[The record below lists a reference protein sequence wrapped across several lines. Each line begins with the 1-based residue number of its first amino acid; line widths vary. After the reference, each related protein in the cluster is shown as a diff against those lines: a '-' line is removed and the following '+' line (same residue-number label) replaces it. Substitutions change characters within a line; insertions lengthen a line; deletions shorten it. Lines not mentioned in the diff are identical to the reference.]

1 MLDWEKQ
8 TNLKGKV
15 KSFLLPPCLSCRVK
29 RQAITYRINIAET
42 ITNSPQ
48 VVVICLTKGI

>member
-15 KSFLLPPCLSCRVK
+15 TSFLLPPCLSCRVK